1 MKVMKVA
8 SIISGVVFL
17 VYAIILLVQVWTM
30 DAMSWETFIKLTI
43 TAGVIIIVTFGLAM
57 LYREY
62 IQESEMK
69 KDKYID

>member
-8 SIISGVVFL
+8 SIISGVVFAI
-17 VYAIILLVQVWTM
+17 YAILLLVQIWSES
-30 DAMSWETFIKLTI
+30 MSWTVFFKLSL
-43 TAGVIIIVTFGLAM
+43 TAGIIIVVTFGLAM

>member
-43 TAGVIIIVTFGLAM
+43 TAGVIIVVTFGLAM

>member
-1 MKVMKVA
+1 
-8 SIISGVVFL
+8 L
-17 VYAIILLVQVWTM
+17 NTN
-30 DAMSWETFIKLTI
+30 IKLTI
-43 TAGVIIIVTFGLAM
+43 TAGVIIVVTFGLAM

>member
-8 SIISGVVFL
+8 SIISGLVFAI
-17 VYAIILLVQVWTM
+17 YAILLLVQIW
-30 DAMSWETFIKLTI
+30 AESMSWTTFFKLSL
-43 TAGVIIIVTFGLAM
+43 TAGVIIVVTFGLAM

>member
-1 MKVMKVA
+1 MKVMKIA
-8 SIISGVVFL
+8 SIISGVVFAI
-17 VYAIILLVQVWTM
+17 YAILLLVQIWSES
-30 DAMSWETFIKLTI
+30 MSWTTFFKLSL
-43 TAGVIIIVTFGLAM
+43 TAGVIIVVTFGLAM